1 MSKRKRTSRFSRTTP
16 RQRALAA
23 GGALLLAAVIAWGL
37 HALLALGE
45 PDYRNTVFTREFT
58 TDNMAH
64 PIHRTLPGGKEE
76 TFDILKVENLSDQPL
91 SLLPFSSRP
100 RIPNERPDQVMVN
113 WARWIATT
121 RQGIMVQPHTTW
133 TRGPADRGTLLS
145 IRGHT
150 WIAVFFSGAQASE
163 AAAVPVTVLPGTF
176 RGRFRMG
183 YKRAGGINP
192 RPAALP
198 ARG

>member
-1 MSKRKRTSRFSRTTP
+1 MSKRKRRSRFSRTTP

-23 GGALLLAAVIAWGL
+23 GGALLLAAVLAWGL
-37 HALLALGE
+37 YALLAPGE

-64 PIHRTLPGGKEE
+64 PIHLTLPNGKEG

-100 RIPNERPDQVMVN
+100 RVPNERPDQVMVN

-121 RQGIMVQPHTTW
+121 RQGIIVQPHSTW
-133 TRGPADRGTLLS
+133 TRDPAELTAPSVL
-145 IRGHT
+145 RGHT
-150 WIAVFFSGAQASE
+150 WIAVFFSGSSAPGKGGLPA
-163 AAAVPVTVLPGTF
+163 TVLPRTF
-176 RGRFRMG
+176 DGRFRIG
-183 YKRAGGINP
+183 YKKAVGMDAHRTW
-192 RPAALP
+192 LH
-198 ARG
+198 

>member
-37 HALLALGE
+37 HALLVPEEL
-45 PDYRNTVFTREFT
+45 DYRNTVFTREFT

-64 PIHRTLPGGKEE
+64 PIRLTLPNGKEG

-100 RIPNERPDQVMVN
+100 RVPNERPDHVMVN
-113 WARWIATT
+113 WARWIAST
-121 RQGIMVQPHTTW
+121 RQGIIVQPHGTW
-133 TRGPADRGTLLS
+133 TLDPAELNALAS
-145 IRGHT
+145 FRGHT
-150 WIAVFFSGAQASE
+150 WIAVFFSGSSA
-163 AAAVPVTVLPGTF
+163 PGKGGPPATILSRTF
-176 RGRFRMG
+176 RGWFRIR
-183 YKRAGGINP
+183 YKM
-192 RPAALP
+192 AA
-198 ARG
+198 